1 MYSTCLFCN
10 RSLGRNE
17 AIGHFQVGSRLAYDQ
32 SKGRLWVVCEFC
44 KRWNLTPLEER
55 WEAIDEAER
64 QFRASPLRVSTDNIG
79 LAQLRSG
86 LDLIRVGK
94 PPRVELAAWRY
105 GNAFSKRR
113 RKYLALA
120 AGAAVVST
128 VVPLA
133 TSLPARLFGPAVGS
147 VSIMAG
153 AVISMLRIP
162 TLWANETFQRLL
174 IRDNDGALFPLTTNS
189 MRGAALVPTGPYTG
203 WELTVAYRVLEP
215 ANRFLRSIGV
225 RNTTVSAEA
234 TAVLTGD
241 AAQRALASMLP
252 HLNRDGGNHKRVRD
266 AVDVIAESR
275 GLEHLLRRAS
285 VNKEAKK
292 THFKIKDDESNVGAL
307 PGRFRLA
314 LEMAL
319 HEEHETR
326 AMEGEL
332 RELEDRWRDAET
344 IAGIADSLLTAPDVE
359 AAFAAMKKTESL
371 SSRGA

>member
-10 RSLGRNE
+10 HSLGRNE
-17 AIGHFQVGSRLAYDQ
+17 AIEHFQVGRRLAYDE

-55 WEAIDEAER
+55 WEAIEEAER
-64 QFRASPLRVSTDNIG
+64 QFRASPLRASTDNIA

-105 GNAFSKRR
+105 GNAFAKRR
-113 RKYLALA
+113 RRYLLVIG
-120 AGAAVVST
+120 GAAAASIVIPV
-128 VVPLA
+128 A
-133 TSLPARLFGPAVGS
+133 ASLPARFIG
-147 VSIMAG
+147 AG
-153 AVISMLRIP
+153 AGAGFSLTMAALSWSNLA
-162 TLWANETFQRLL
+162 TSWASNKLQRLL
-174 IRDNDGALFPLTTNS
+174 VRDNNGRLLPLTTVN
-189 MRGAALVPTGPYTG
+189 MHTAALVPTGPYVG
-203 WELTVAYRVLEP
+203 WELTLPYRVLRP
-215 ANRFLRSIGV
+215 ANRLLRSVGI
-225 RNTTVSAEA
+225 RNTTIAADE

-252 HLNRDGGNHKRVRD
+252 HLNRDGGNEKRIRA

-275 GLEHLLRRAS
+275 DLEHLLRQAS

-292 THFKIKDDESNVGAL
+292 THVKIKDTESNVGAL

-332 RELEDRWRDAET
+332 RELEDRWRDAEI
-344 IAGIADSLLTAPDVE
+344 IAGIADSLLTSPDVE
-359 AAFAAMKKTESL
+359 AAFASL
-371 SSRGA
+371 RKPSPS

>member
-1 MYSTCLFCN
+1 VYSTCLFCN
-10 RSLGRNE
+10 QSLGRNE
-17 AIGHFQVGSRLAYDQ
+17 AIEHFQVGSRLASDE

-55 WEAIDEAER
+55 WEAIEEAER

-105 GNAFSKRR
+105 GKDFGNRR
-113 RKYLALA
+113 RRYLTFVIGGAVASSAVSLLA
-120 AGAAVVST
+120 A
-128 VVPLA
+128 
-133 TSLPARLFGPAVGS
+133 LPARVLG
-147 VSIMAG
+147 AG
-153 AVISMLRIP
+153 AGAGLSLTMAALSTSNVAKNWGDSKL
-162 TLWANETFQRLL
+162 QRLL
-174 IRDNDGALFPLTTNS
+174 VRDNDGKLLPLTTVN
-189 MRGAALVPTGPYTG
+189 MRSAALVPTGPYTG
-203 WELTVAYRVLEP
+203 WELTLPYRVLRP
-215 ANRFLRSIGV
+215 GNRLLRSVGI
-225 RNTTVSAEA
+225 RNTTIAADE
-234 TAVLTGD
+234 TAVLTGG

-252 HLNRDGGNHKRVRD
+252 HLNRDGGNDKHVRD
-266 AVDVIAESR
+266 AVDVISESR
-275 GLEHLLRRAS
+275 NLEHLLRLAS
-285 VNKEAKK
+285 INKEAKK
-292 THFKIKDDESNVGAL
+292 THLKIKDDESNVGAL

-332 RELEDRWRDAET
+332 HELEERWRDAET

-359 AAFAAMKKTESL
+359 SAFASL
-371 SSRGA
+371 RSRTST